1 MLLSEQSNKHIH
13 RFYGYQFP
21 NKIVDQMT
29 NEPTTVVSLQGL
41 PWSIAA
47 NISNSFFIQL
57 TFFGPVIILFLIEL
71 GLNMI
76 EVGFVLSLIPFSNVV
91 ALLLSPT
98 VTRLGYKRMYIIFGI
113 LCNIATIGLLST
125 PWILS
130 TFGNHFV
137 HVYIVGVVGIFGL
150 FRAVAETAYYPWN
163 QEFIPN
169 SVRRKYTITN
179 NTFMVVASVCT
190 LGSIIVVLSRN
201 SGLAGF
207 MILFATGLFAGL
219 ISTLCSIFIPR
230 ETSKVNESKE
240 TNIKLCLS
248 QAVNDRNF
256 ILFLVLTGIVTLY
269 AVPICSFGIFYM
281 IIEIGL
287 TDISALQVA
296 IGTLLGTLIMSSV
309 WNWLSIRYAGK
320 HVMALAVC
328 LRVLALFALW
338 YSPKHSIFSLYAVLA
353 ISLVLGFM
361 EMGWGLGSTRLLY
374 MSEQS
379 FANKANRTALY
390 LTWIGIW
397 GGSSLLFSTLILRS
411 TQANLYS
418 LDYAIFFPSGL
429 ASILMIL
436 LLVYFARKDRASD
449 VWHFAGVLLRGN
461 AFGTSSVEFEDLTIK
476 EDMPS
481 KNS

>member
-1 MLLSEQSNKHIH
+1 
-13 RFYGYQFP
+13 
-21 NKIVDQMT
+21 MT

-57 TFFGPVIILFLIEL
+57 TFFGPVIILFLAEL
-71 GLNMI
+71 GLNLI
-76 EVGFVLSLIPFSNVV
+76 DIGFVLSLIPFSNVV

-98 VTRLGYKRMYIIFGI
+98 VTRLGYKRVYIIFGT
-113 LCNIATIGLLST
+113 LRNIAAIGLLST
-125 PWILS
+125 PWIQA
-130 TFGNHFV
+130 TFGTHGV
-137 HVYIVGVVGIFGL
+137 HIYIVGVIGIFGL

-179 NTFMVVASVCT
+179 NTFMVVASICT
-190 LGSIIVVLSRN
+190 LGSAIVVLSLN

-207 MILFATGLFAGL
+207 MVLFGTGLFAGL
-219 ISTLCSIFIPR
+219 ISILCSTFIPR
-230 ETSKVNESKE
+230 ETSKANEPKE

-256 ILFLVLTGIVTLY
+256 LLFLVLTGIITLY
-269 AVPICSFGIFYM
+269 AVPICSFGIFY
-281 IIEIGL
+281 ITDIEIGL
-287 TDISALQVA
+287 TGIRALQAA
-296 IGTLLGTLIMSSV
+296 IGALLGTLIMSSM

-320 HVMALAVC
+320 HVMAFAVC
-328 LRVLALFALW
+328 LRVVALFALW
-338 YSPKHSIFSLYAVLA
+338 YSPKHSLLSLYAVLA
-353 ISLVLGFM
+353 ISLVLGFT

-374 MSEQS
+374 MSEQL

-397 GGSSLLFSTLILRS
+397 GGSSLLFSTWILRS

-429 ASILMIL
+429 ALILMIL
-436 LLVYFARKDRASD
+436 LLVYFARKGIASD
-449 VWHFAGVLLRGN
+449 IWHFAGVLLRGN
-461 AFGTSSVEFEDLTIK
+461 AFGTSSVEFEDLTMK
-476 EDMPS
+476 EGMPS
-481 KNS
+481 KGS